1 LRNLGIRRAARSAA
15 LAAVLTLPGLCCAE
29 GLAAPAGPGAVI
41 PRPASAVRR
50 PGVFALDG
58 GTRILAPRGD
68 RDAGAAAAA
77 LAQLVLR
84 SRGLTLAPVTHSGAG
99 RGAAIEF
106 RLRPDLAAEAYE
118 VDVAP
123 RRVTLAASTASGYFY
138 AAMTL
143 WQLLPPGRGGGVIPA
158 QRIRDA
164 PAYPWRGL
172 MLDSARHFQ
181 SPAFIRKT
189 IDWMSWHKLNVLH
202 WHLTDDQGWRL
213 QVLRYP
219 RLTEIGAWRVPATVD
234 GGTGAAYG
242 GYYSQDEVRAIV
254 VYAAAHHVQIVPE
267 IEMPGHAEA
276 AIAAYPQLGV
286 MDAAAPGPAP
296 PAVSPSWGVHTHLF
310 NLEPETFAFL
320 KGVLDEVMDLFPGSF
335 VHLGGDEAVKDE
347 WMSSPSVRARA
358 QALGIAAPAALQ
370 AYFTQEMGR
379 HLAAHGRRLVGWDEI
394 LQPGLPPDAAVMSW
408 HGTSGAHAAALGGH
422 DAILC
427 PWPTLYFDN
436 RQSALPD
443 EPPGRL
449 QVVSLQ
455 DVYNFDPTDQG
466 LPAQARQHV
475 LGLQGAVWTEHI
487 RTEARVEW
495 MALPRIAAVAETA
508 WSGADGRSWTD
519 FLRRLAPMMQRYR
532 DLGVDA
538 ADSVFAV
545 AMAVE
550 RHADDARVVLS
561 NQAGWEA
568 PGMDGLIR
576 YTLDGTEP
584 TPRSPSY
591 HAPLVVHGAMQLRAA
606 SFVGAVRTAH
616 TTGQWIDAGADRRLD
631 SHDLESCTLGI
642 GLLIEPGS
650 GAASRGAP
658 LALDIMNPCWIA
670 RGIDLANGAELTA
683 AVVPLPF
690 NFEIGADLNKVRVGD
705 ARSAD
710 GEFEVHVDGCDGPA
724 VRSLPLAPAA
734 GKSSVTQLPP
744 SRLDPLPGRH
754 DLCLRLARPRVDPM
768 WALDWI
774 RIRE

>member
-1 LRNLGIRRAARSAA
+1 
-15 LAAVLTLPGLCCAE
+15 VLLPGLCRA
-29 GLAAPAGPGAVI
+29 GAFGAPPAPGAVI
-41 PRPASAVRR
+41 PRPAAAVAH
-50 PGVFALDG
+50 PGFFALDG
-58 GTRILAPRGD
+58 GTRLLVPRGD
-68 RDAGAAAAA
+68 DGARTAAEAFTG
-77 LAQLVLR
+77 LLLR
-84 SRGLTLAPVTHSGAG
+84 SRGLILQPATPNAVG

-106 RLRPDLAAEAYE
+106 RRRPDLADEAYDL
-118 VDVAP
+118 DVGP
-123 RRVTLAASTASGYFY
+123 HRVTIEAAKPAGFFY
-138 AAMTL
+138 GAMTL

-213 QVLRYP
+213 QIRRYP
-219 RLTEIGAWRVPATVD
+219 RLTEVGAWRMTATVD
-234 GGTGAAYG
+234 GATGAPYG
-242 GYYSQDEVRAIV
+242 GYYSQQDVREIV
-254 VYAAAHHVQIVPE
+254 AYAAAHHVRIVPE
-267 IEMPGHAEA
+267 IEMPGHAQA

-296 PAVSPSWGVHTHLF
+296 PAVSASWGVHRHLF
-310 NLEPETFAFL
+310 NLEPATFTFL
-320 KGVLDEVMDLFPGSF
+320 KGVLDEVMDLFPGPF

-347 WMSSPSVRARA
+347 WTSSPAVRARA
-358 QALGIAAPAALQ
+358 QALGIADPEALQ

-394 LQPGLPPDAAVMSW
+394 LRPGLPADAVVMSW

-422 DAILC
+422 DAILS

-455 DVYNFDPTDQG
+455 DVYHFDPRDEG
-466 LPAQARQHV
+466 LSAEQRPHV

-487 RTEARVEW
+487 GTESRVEW

-508 WSGADGRSWTD
+508 WSGAEGRSWTD

-532 DLGVDA
+532 DLGIDA

-545 AMAVE
+545 AVTEE
-550 RHADDARVVLS
+550 RHPDHTLVLLA

-568 PGMDGLIR
+568 PGMDGIIR

-584 TPRSPSY
+584 TPRSRSY
-591 HAPLVVHGAMQLRAA
+591 HAPLVVAAATQLRAA
-606 SFVGAVRTAH
+606 SFVGDLRMAH
-616 TTGQWIDAGADRRLD
+616 TTLQSIDADADRRID
-631 SHDLESCTLGI
+631 SHELESCTQGI
-642 GLLIEPGS
+642 GLLIDPLS

-670 RGIDLANGAELTA
+670 RGIDLGRGAELTA

-690 NFEIGADLNKVRVGD
+690 NFEIGADLNKIRVGD
-705 ARSAD
+705 SQSTD
-710 GEFEVHVDGCDGPA
+710 GEFEVRVDGCEGAA
-724 VRSLPLAPAA
+724 VRRLPLAPAA
-734 GKSSVTQLPP
+734 GKASVTELPP

-754 DLCLRLARPRVDPM
+754 DLCLRFARPRVDPL